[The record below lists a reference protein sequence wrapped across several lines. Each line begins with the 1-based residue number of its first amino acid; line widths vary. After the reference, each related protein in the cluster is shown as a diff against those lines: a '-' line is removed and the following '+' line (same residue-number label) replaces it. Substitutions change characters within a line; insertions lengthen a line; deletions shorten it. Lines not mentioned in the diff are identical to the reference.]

1 MGKKINCFST
11 EKKSNFGFPFVLKFR
26 EMIGRTHKK
35 TASPNFDIPIKLVV
49 KGPQLLMIY

>member
-49 KGPQLLMIY
+49 KGPQ